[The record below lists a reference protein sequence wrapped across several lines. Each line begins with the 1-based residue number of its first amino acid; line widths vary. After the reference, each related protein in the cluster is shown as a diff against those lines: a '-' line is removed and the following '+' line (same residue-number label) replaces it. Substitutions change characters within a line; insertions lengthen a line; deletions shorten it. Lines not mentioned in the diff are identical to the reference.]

1 VSYQIFL
8 PQFEG
13 PFDLLLFFIERDE
26 INIYDIPIYKI
37 THDFLHYLRQLESKN
52 IDIAGEFILVAATL
66 MRIKAKMLLPRK
78 ELDEQGNEIDP
89 RQELVQ
95 QLLEYR
101 RFKSV
106 VDEIRYLEGERIERF
121 SRGTTSKDQ
130 NIILQNIMIEGDLE
144 TISLY
149 KLMNVFYKV
158 MDRYKYVSTKV
169 EHKVVAFKYSI
180 EDCKKQITDYFTKNS
195 KGKCSAI
202 FSLCED
208 KLHAVV
214 ILLALLEMIQ
224 AKLLTLHSSE
234 GYNNFYIEKIIEE

>member
-1 VSYQIFL
+1 MSYQIIL

-37 THDFLHYLRQLESKN
+37 THDFLQYIRTLESKN
-52 IDIAGEFILVAATL
+52 IDVAGEFIVVAATL

-78 ELDEQGNEIDP
+78 EIDDQGNEIDP

-101 RFKSV
+101 RFKAV
-106 VDEIRYLEGERIERF
+106 VEEMRYLEGERIERF
-121 SRGTTSKDQ
+121 SRGTVRSEQQ
-130 NIILQNIMIEGDLE
+130 NVLQNILIEGDLE

-169 EHKVVAFKYSI
+169 EHKVVALKYSI
-180 EDCKKQITDYFTKNS
+180 EDCKKQLSLHFS
-195 KGKCSAI
+195 KHKRSKCKVLFEI
-202 FSLCED
+202 CED
-208 KLHAVV
+208 RLHAVV
-214 ILLALLEMIQ
+214 VLLALLEMIQ
-224 AKLLTLHSSE
+224 SQILTLHSSE
-234 GYNNFYIEKIIEE
+234 GYNNFYIEQIEN